1 MAAVAA
7 TDNFE
12 TGSRSIKDI
21 RNMDAVAAIIELSV
35 APVFLLTGIGALL
48 TVLSNRLGRIT
59 DRARVL
65 ERRIATTR
73 SDEHRTLLTDETAVL
88 WNRIRIINWAIR
100 LCASSA
106 LLICLVI
113 ISLFVG
119 AYADVRIADLVAVLF
134 VVSLAL
140 IFVAL
145 LMFLREV
152 GIATRRMQI
161 GLDFTVGELDDRP
174 E

>member
-1 MAAVAA
+1 
-7 TDNFE
+7 
-12 TGSRSIKDI
+12 
-21 RNMDAVAAIIELSV
+21 MDAVAAVIQLSV
-35 APVFLLTGIGALL
+35 APVFLLAGIGALL

-73 SDEHRTLLTDETAVL
+73 SDEHRSLLSDETAVL
-88 WNRIRIINWAIR
+88 WNRIRIINWALR
-100 LCASSA
+100 LCAGSA

-119 AYADVRIADLVAVLF
+119 EYADVRIADFVAVLF
-134 VVSLAL
+134 VSSLTL
-140 IFVAL
+140 IFIAL

-152 GIATRRMQI
+152 GIATKRMQI
-161 GLDFTVGELDDRP
+161 GLEFTVGEMEDRKD
-174 E
+174 

>member
-1 MAAVAA
+1 MDAIAAV
-7 TDNFE
+7 
-12 TGSRSIKDI
+12 IQ
-21 RNMDAVAAIIELSV
+21 LSV
-35 APVFLLTGIGALL
+35 APVFLLAGIGALL

-73 SDEHRTLLTDETAVL
+73 SEEHRSLLTDETAVL
-88 WNRIRIINWAIR
+88 WNRIRIINWALR
-100 LCASSA
+100 LCAGSA

-119 AYADVRIADLVAVLF
+119 EYADVRIADFVALLF
-134 VVSLAL
+134 VSSLTL

-152 GIATRRMQI
+152 GIATKRMQI
-161 GLDFTVGELDDRP
+161 GLELTVGELEDRTD
-174 E
+174 

>member
-1 MAAVAA
+1 
-7 TDNFE
+7 
-12 TGSRSIKDI
+12 
-21 RNMDAVAAIIELSV
+21 MDAIASVIQLSV

-73 SDEHRTLLTDETAVL
+73 SEDHRTLLTEETTVM
-88 WNRIRIINWAIR
+88 WDRIRIINWALR
-100 LCASSA
+100 LCAGSA

-113 ISLFVG
+113 IALFVG
-119 AYADVRIADLVAVLF
+119 EYAAVHIGDFVAF
-134 VVSLAL
+134 TFILAL
-140 IFVAL
+140 TLIFAAL
-145 LMFLREV
+145 VLFLREV

-161 GLDFTVGELDDRP
+161 GLELTVAEIEARGDSTDVD
-174 E
+174 

>member
-1 MAAVAA
+1 
-7 TDNFE
+7 
-12 TGSRSIKDI
+12 
-21 RNMDAVAAIIELSV
+21 MDAVAAVIQLSV
-35 APVFLLTGIGALL
+35 APVFLLAGIGALL

-73 SDEHRTLLTDETAVL
+73 SDEHRSLLTDETAVL
-88 WNRIRIINWAIR
+88 WNRIRIINWALR
-100 LCASSA
+100 LCAGSA

-119 AYADVRIADLVAVLF
+119 EYADVRIADFVAVLF
-134 VVSLAL
+134 VSSLTL
-140 IFVAL
+140 IFIAL

-152 GIATRRMQI
+152 GIATKRMQI
-161 GLDFTVGELDDRP
+161 GLEFTVGEMEDRTD
-174 E
+174 

>member
-1 MAAVAA
+1 
-7 TDNFE
+7 
-12 TGSRSIKDI
+12 
-21 RNMDAVAAIIELSV
+21 MDAVAAVIQLSV
-35 APVFLLTGIGALL
+35 APVFLLAGIGALL

-73 SDEHRTLLTDETAVL
+73 SDEHRSLLIDETAVL
-88 WNRIRIINWAIR
+88 WNRIRIINWALR

-119 AYADVRIADLVAVLF
+119 EYADVRIADFVAVLF
-134 VVSLAL
+134 VSSLTL
-140 IFVAL
+140 IFIGL

-152 GIATRRMQI
+152 GIATKRMQI
-161 GLDFTVGELDDRP
+161 GLEFTVGELDDRKD
-174 E
+174 

>member
-1 MAAVAA
+1 
-7 TDNFE
+7 
-12 TGSRSIKDI
+12 
-21 RNMDAVAAIIELSV
+21 MDAVAAIIELSV

-88 WNRIRIINWAIR
+88 WSRIRIINWAIR

-161 GLDFTVGELDDRP
+161 GLEFTVGELDDRP

>member
-1 MAAVAA
+1 
-7 TDNFE
+7 
-12 TGSRSIKDI
+12 
-21 RNMDAVAAIIELSV
+21 MDAVAAVIQLSV

-73 SDEHRTLLTDETAVL
+73 SDEHRSLLTDETAVL
-88 WNRIRIINWAIR
+88 WNRIRIINWALR
-100 LCASSA
+100 LCAGSA

-113 ISLFVG
+113 IALFVG
-119 AYADVRIADLVAVLF
+119 EYADVRIADFVAVLF
-134 VVSLAL
+134 VLSLTL
-140 IFVAL
+140 IFIAL

-152 GIATRRMQI
+152 GIATKRMQI
-161 GLDFTVGELDDRP
+161 GLEFTVGELEDRTD
-174 E
+174 

>member
-1 MAAVAA
+1 
-7 TDNFE
+7 
-12 TGSRSIKDI
+12 
-21 RNMDAVAAIIELSV
+21 MDAVAAVIQLSV
-35 APVFLLTGIGALL
+35 APVFLLAGIGALL

-73 SDEHRTLLTDETAVL
+73 SDEHRSLLTDETAVL
-88 WNRIRIINWAIR
+88 WNRIRIINWALR
-100 LCASSA
+100 LCAGSA

-119 AYADVRIADLVAVLF
+119 EYADIRIADFVAVLF
-134 VVSLAL
+134 VSSLTL
-140 IFVAL
+140 IFIAL

-152 GIATRRMQI
+152 GIATKRMQI
-161 GLDFTVGELDDRP
+161 GLEFTVGEMEDRTD
-174 E
+174 

>member
-1 MAAVAA
+1 
-7 TDNFE
+7 
-12 TGSRSIKDI
+12 
-21 RNMDAVAAIIELSV
+21 MDAVAAVIQLSV

-73 SDEHRTLLTDETAVL
+73 SEEHRSVLTDETAVL
-88 WNRIRIINWAIR
+88 WNRIRIINWALR
-100 LCASSA
+100 LCAGSA

-113 ISLFVG
+113 IALFVG
-119 AYADVRIADLVAVLF
+119 EYADVRIADFVAVLF
-134 VVSLAL
+134 VLSLTL
-140 IFVAL
+140 IFIAL

-152 GIATRRMQI
+152 GIATKRMQV
-161 GLDFTVGELDDRP
+161 GLEFTVGELEDRTD
-174 E
+174 

>member
-1 MAAVAA
+1 
-7 TDNFE
+7 
-12 TGSRSIKDI
+12 
-21 RNMDAVAAIIELSV
+21 MDAVAAIIELSV

>member
-1 MAAVAA
+1 
-7 TDNFE
+7 
-12 TGSRSIKDI
+12 
-21 RNMDAVAAIIELSV
+21 MDAVAAVIQLSV
-35 APVFLLTGIGALL
+35 APVFLLAGIGALL

-73 SDEHRTLLTDETAVL
+73 SDEHRSLLTDETAVM
-88 WNRIRIINWAIR
+88 WNRIRIINWALR
-100 LCASSA
+100 LCAGSA

-119 AYADVRIADLVAVLF
+119 EYANVHIADFVAVLF
-134 VVSLAL
+134 VLSLTL

-152 GIATRRMQI
+152 GIATKRMQI
-161 GLDFTVGELDDRP
+161 GLEFTVGELEDRTD
-174 E
+174 

>member
-1 MAAVAA
+1 
-7 TDNFE
+7 
-12 TGSRSIKDI
+12 
-21 RNMDAVAAIIELSV
+21 
-35 APVFLLTGIGALL
+35 
-48 TVLSNRLGRIT
+48 
-59 DRARVL
+59 
-65 ERRIATTR
+65 
-73 SDEHRTLLTDETAVL
+73 LLTDETAVL
-88 WNRIRIINWAIR
+88 WSRIRIINWAIR

-161 GLDFTVGELDDRP
+161 GLEFTVGEPDDRP

>member
-1 MAAVAA
+1 V
-7 TDNFE
+7 
-12 TGSRSIKDI
+12 
-21 RNMDAVAAIIELSV
+21 DAVAAVIQLSV
-35 APVFLLTGIGALL
+35 APVFLLAGIGALL

-73 SDEHRTLLTDETAVL
+73 SDEHRSLLTEETAVL
-88 WNRIRIINWAIR
+88 WNRIRIINWALR
-100 LCASSA
+100 LCAGSA

-119 AYADVRIADLVAVLF
+119 EYADVRIADFVAVLF
-134 VVSLAL
+134 VLSLTL

-152 GIATRRMQI
+152 GIATKRMQI
-161 GLDFTVGELDDRP
+161 GLEFTVGELEDRTD
-174 E
+174 

>member
-1 MAAVAA
+1 
-7 TDNFE
+7 
-12 TGSRSIKDI
+12 
-21 RNMDAVAAIIELSV
+21 MDAVAAVIQLSV

-73 SDEHRTLLTDETAVL
+73 SDEHRSLLTDETAVL
-88 WNRIRIINWAIR
+88 WNRIRIINWALR
-100 LCASSA
+100 LCAGSA

-119 AYADVRIADLVAVLF
+119 EYADVRIADFVAVLF
-134 VVSLAL
+134 VLSLTL

-152 GIATRRMQI
+152 GIATKRMQI
-161 GLDFTVGELDDRP
+161 GLEFTVGELEDRTD
-174 E
+174 

>member
-1 MAAVAA
+1 
-7 TDNFE
+7 
-12 TGSRSIKDI
+12 
-21 RNMDAVAAIIELSV
+21 MDAVAAIIELSV

-88 WNRIRIINWAIR
+88 WSRIRIINWAIR

-161 GLDFTVGELDDRP
+161 GLEFTVGEPDDRP

>member
-1 MAAVAA
+1 
-7 TDNFE
+7 
-12 TGSRSIKDI
+12 
-21 RNMDAVAAIIELSV
+21 MDAVAAIIELSV
-35 APVFLLTGIGALL
+35 APVFLLAGIGALL

-73 SDEHRTLLTDETAVL
+73 SDEHKTLLTDETAVL
-88 WNRIRIINWAIR
+88 WNRIRIINWALR
-100 LCASSA
+100 MCASSA

-140 IFVAL
+140 IFAAL

-161 GLDFTVGELDDRP
+161 GLEFTVGELDDRP

>member
-1 MAAVAA
+1 
-7 TDNFE
+7 
-12 TGSRSIKDI
+12 
-21 RNMDAVAAIIELSV
+21 MDAVAAIIELSV

-88 WNRIRIINWAIR
+88 WSRIRIINWAIR

-106 LLICLVI
+106 LLICMVI

-119 AYADVRIADLVAVLF
+119 AFADVRIADLVAVLF

-161 GLDFTVGELDDRP
+161 GLEFTVGEPDDRP